1 MASHLRSFAAL
12 LALTLTACGTTISST
27 PMNGPQLPMRPRPA
41 AEVDM
46 YGAAKPTRRYR
57 EVEIIKGQQ
66 SSPWSF
72 DKEFDM
78 LDKVREEAGRRGC
91 DGLIVLGQANTNMAV
106 GKSMQTLKGYLA
118 TCIQYE

>member
-1 MASHLRSFAAL
+1 MAFRFRSFAAL
-12 LALTLTACGTTISST
+12 LSVTLTACGTTISST
-27 PMNGPQLPMRPRPA
+27 PMNSPRMPMRPRSA

-46 YGAAKPTRRYR
+46 YGAAKPTRPYR

-72 DKEFDM
+72 DKEFEM

-106 GKSMQTLKGYLA
+106 GQSIQTLKGYLA